1 MARSLRQLATKCGAC
16 GVVFDENNPK
26 QTKRALCVSC
36 YKIEFKKMCKAQ
48 VDKRAVVGAAIK
60 RIELYRDYKLV
71 NRRGYWK
78 EINKQ
83 IKPLTDRVEIREFI
97 SKQMDRILADE
108 NLMKYISAMSMEEQR
123 KIEKQI
129 IENNKKTTDD

>member
-36 YKIEFKKMCKAQ
+36 YKIELQRICKGQKDA
-48 VDKRAVVGAAIK
+48 RAVVGATLK

-83 IKPLTDRVEIREFI
+83 IKPLTDMVEIRAFI
-97 SKQMDRILADE
+97 SKQMDKILADD
-108 NLMKYISAMSMEEQR
+108 NLMQYINAISVAEQR
-123 KIEKQI
+123 KNIKPYD
-129 IENNKKTTDD
+129 NN

>member
-1 MARSLRQLATKCGAC
+1 MARSLRQLATQCGAC

-26 QTKRALCVSC
+26 QTKRALCIPC
-36 YKIEFKKMCKAQ
+36 YTIEIKRISKAQ

-60 RIELYRDYKLV
+60 RIELYRDYKMV
-71 NRRGYWK
+71 NRRGYWR

-83 IKPLTDRVEIREFI
+83 IKPLTDREEIRAFI
-97 SKQMDRILADE
+97 SKQMDRILADD

-123 KIEKQI
+123 KNMKPYD
-129 IENNKKTTDD
+129 ND

>member
-71 NRRGYWK
+71 NRKGYWK

-83 IKPLTDRVEIREFI
+83 IKPLTDMVEIRAFI
-97 SKQMDRILADE
+97 SKQMDKILADD
-108 NLMKYISAMSMEEQR
+108 NLMQYINAISVAEQR
-123 KIEKQI
+123 KNIKPYD
-129 IENNKKTTDD
+129 NN

>member
-48 VDKRAVVGAAIK
+48 VDKRAVVGATLK
-60 RIELYRDYKLV
+60 RLALYRDYKMV
-71 NRRGYWK
+71 NRKEYWK

-83 IKPLTDRVEIREFI
+83 IKPLTDMVEIREFI
-97 SKQMDRILADE
+97 SKQMDRILADD
-108 NLMKYISAMSMEEQR
+108 NLMQYINAMSVAEQR
-123 KIEKQI
+123 KIEKQ
-129 IENNKKTTDD
+129 NKL

>member
-26 QTKRALCVSC
+26 QIKRALCVSC

-71 NRRGYWK
+71 NRKGYWK

-83 IKPLTDRVEIREFI
+83 IKPLTDMVEIRAFI
-97 SKQMDRILADE
+97 SKQMDKILADD
-108 NLMKYISAMSMEEQR
+108 NLMQYINAISVAEQR
-123 KIEKQI
+123 KNIKPYD
-129 IENNKKTTDD
+129 NN